1 MSHSLKG
8 GSNKGQ
14 PFVKFESRSSKRGT
28 AIVGQGATH
37 GQTLLAKNGSLVIGA
52 LLDSP
57 LNGADTPPLLFQ
69 LLFGMTICLVDGF
82 GSPANLVQAELV

>member
-57 LNGADTPPLLFQ
+57 LNGGHPAPAFSTPFWHDDLPRRRVWL
-69 LLFGMTICLVDGF
+69 
-82 GSPANLVQAELV
+82 ARELGAG